1 MAKAVCRL
9 ASIFANMDPGSNVQ
23 RWWLLGIVLL
33 SGETRLSALDASKI
47 AVKLENVTLMW
58 QGLSPAVFVN
68 SGHILNDCVI

>member
-1 MAKAVCRL
+1 M
-9 ASIFANMDPGSNVQ
+9 Q